1 MLHLPKDPTTINLLK
16 DYGKKIATKLKEW
29 MSQKDESGKSIWD
42 RCMDFLKEEI
52 GERAK
57 VAVSPEALKCALF
70 YVEKHTFSLSM
81 TELVAFVK
89 GQYTLKQGDRI
100 AVYRNIEDGNE
111 LLEVMAID
119 TEGNPIIS
127 AAKPWCRIYVGVLD
141 ASLQAAFG
149 NKSLL
154 VLQ

>member
-1 MLHLPKDPTTINLLK
+1 MLHLPKDPTTIEHLK
-16 DYGKKIATKLKEW
+16 DYGKELAKKLKEW

-52 GERAK
+52 GERAQ
-57 VAVSPEALKCALF
+57 AFSPEALKCALF

-100 AVYRNIEDGNE
+100 AVYRNVEDGNE
-111 LLEVMAID
+111 LLEVMTID

-127 AAKPWCRIYVGVLD
+127 AAKPWSRIYVGVLD
-141 ASLQAAFG
+141 ASLQTAFG
-149 NKSLL
+149 GKSLL

>member
-1 MLHLPKDPTTINLLK
+1 MLHPPKDQTIFNTLK
-16 DYGKKIATKLKEW
+16 DYGKEIAKKLKDW
-29 MSQKDESGKSIWD
+29 MNQKDESGKSPLD
-42 RCMDFLKEEI
+42 RCMEFLKKEI

-57 VAVSPEALKCALF
+57 IAVSPEALKCALS
-70 YVEKHTFSLSM
+70 YVEKHVFSLSM

-100 AVYRNIEDGNE
+100 AIYRTAKDRAEI
-111 LLEVMAID
+111 LEIMAID

-127 AAKPWCRIYVGVLD
+127 ASKPWCRIYVGVLD
-141 ASLQAAFG
+141 ASLQTAFG
-149 NKSLL
+149 GKSLL